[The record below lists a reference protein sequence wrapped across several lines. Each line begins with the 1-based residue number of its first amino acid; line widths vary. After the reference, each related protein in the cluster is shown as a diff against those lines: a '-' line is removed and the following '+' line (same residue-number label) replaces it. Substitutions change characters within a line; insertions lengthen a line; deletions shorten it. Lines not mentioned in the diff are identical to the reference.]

1 MNSRIAVLGVLVLL
15 PMAAQSQSSGFLC
28 VKASPGRAGVFVD
41 GKYLGPAANF
51 RIARTYQVAAGEH
64 ELKLVDPRYEEVTTK
79 VTIQSG
85 KKTVI
90 SETLKAL
97 PAPKPPFGRLRTEN
111 SDKFAAVYIN
121 DKFMGHVDEFSNSA
135 QGLLLP
141 PGEYA
146 VKIVPA
152 SGQPITQS
160 VKIETDKTVIV
171 K

>member
-15 PMAAQSQSSGFLC
+15 PTAAQSQSSGFLC
-28 VKASPGRAGVFVD
+28 VKANPGRAGVFVD

>member
-1 MNSRIAVLGVLVLL
+1 
-15 PMAAQSQSSGFLC
+15 
-28 VKASPGRAGVFVD
+28 VD